1 MCVRVG
7 TETTGSLKYRVDDLQ
22 EPDHLTT
29 CTCVLGG
36 NREVGVSCI
45 LTETEKGKEK
55 IKIATATKRKGGI
68 KRLKDS
74 KVKEEI
80 GKEGKK
86 IGRLPLHGTLM
97 TMILSLGCRQGV
109 SRVSLGYL

>member
-86 IGRLPLHGTLM
+86 NRSPSTSWYVDDDDPL
-97 TMILSLGCRQGV
+97 
-109 SRVSLGYL
+109 SRVSAGCL

>member
-7 TETTGSLKYRVDDLQ
+7 TEATGNLKYRVDDLQ

-29 CTCVLGG
+29 RTCVLGG

-45 LTETEKGKEK
+45 FTETGKEKEK

-68 KRLKDS
+68 KTVERF
-74 KVKEEI
+74 
-80 GKEGKK
+80 
-86 IGRLPLHGTLM
+86 
-97 TMILSLGCRQGV
+97 
-109 SRVSLGYL
+109 